1 MNNASELSGRDTKT
15 TQCPPKHNR
24 NITTVASNAD
34 GVTLRT
40 GRRLTVTYGQGAPL
54 TVTLQAR
61 YSSNRNG
68 EGNDAE

>member
-34 GVTLRT
+34 GVTLRKGPRPT
-40 GRRLTVTYGQGAPL
+40 FTYVQGVLLTVA
-54 TVTLQAR
+54 LQATWLVQQKR
-61 YSSNRNG
+61 RRQ
-68 EGNDAE
+68 